1 VAGNQSGTRES
12 ISASKN
18 ETMTTRRFVPQFLI
32 GLMLLS
38 AASTPAVAG
47 TKEQL
52 IQLQT
57 QMQALQDQ
65 MARMQQSFDE
75 RMGVMRNLVEQ
86 TTDSVNKMNGAVGAL
101 DKSVHQQTGDSGAK
115 VDQLSTQVQSLQDS
129 VDELKGRLAKVSKQ
143 LEDMQAA
150 QQNLNAAPAAA
161 SAVVPGQPS
170 QAQAP
175 PADVLYNNGLR
186 DYNAAKFDLAQQE
199 FADYIKFYSNT
210 DLAGNAQFYL
220 ADMQFRQGNYEQA
233 VKDYDR
239 VIEQYPGGNKAA
251 AAQLK
256 KGYALIELG
265 QRDAGTKELRS
276 LIGRYPRSIE
286 ASQAKDRLKKL
297 GATPTASK
305 PSPARRRSE

>member
-1 VAGNQSGTRES
+1 ML
-12 ISASKN
+12 KN
-18 ETMTTRRFVPQFLI
+18 MSNRKFPSTLLL
-32 GLMLLS
+32 GLLLLTV
-38 AASTPAVAG
+38 ASTPAFAG

-65 MARMQQSFDE
+65 MAQMKTSFDE

-86 TTDSVNKMNGAVGAL
+86 TTDSVNKMNNGISAL
-101 DKSVHQQTGDSGAK
+101 DKSVHQQSGDSGAK
-115 VDQLSTQVQSLQDS
+115 VEQLSTQVQSLQDS

-150 QQNLNAAPAAA
+150 QQNLNASPAA
-161 SAVVPGQPS
+161 SAVTPGQP
-170 QAQAP
+170 QGQVQAP

-256 KGYALIELG
+256 KGFALIELG

-297 GATPTASK
+297 GAAPTASK
-305 PSPARRRSE
+305 PSPARRRAQ